1 MTIIADDLEPMIKFY
16 SVVLLWLIA
25 TVSLGQGKLALVGG
39 GSEEAGGWSDAPYA
53 WIVSAAAN
61 KKVAVI
67 SYTDEDN
74 FIPDYFLSLGATEAR
89 NIKID
94 SRVVADLQAT
104 YDDLM
109 HYDAFF
115 FKGGDQSQYYT
126 LYKDTKTMQAVIDK
140 YNAGGVMS
148 GTSAGMAILS
158 KVFYT
163 AVKGSV
169 YPDEA
174 LEDVY
179 GKEMTL
185 ADDFLPL
192 FPGFLFDTH
201 FTERGRFGR
210 LVPFMARWFVD
221 HGELLTGIG
230 VDDRTALCIDAAKTG
245 AVFGTGT
252 VSIFNST
259 SFSIDQG
266 DKPGAD
272 SVHVVQLLHGH
283 HIDLNTGQILTGPTD
298 PLPPQPNRETGNYQ
312 VALSGSEGVSTN
324 TALLQFLVNETGKV
338 SDTVVVVTA
347 TGKGK
352 AFSQKVQDLGGRTL
366 LVETSAAFNDVSQRD
381 LRNAIRRA
389 KKILFAENDDDVLF
403 NFLANGPTGALL
415 RSHIRRNGMV
425 TAFAG
430 EDSRY
435 AGKSF
440 ATNHL
445 TDQYAAYYGRLTFR
459 KGLRLLPSSVIMSN
473 TFDLNT
479 SDYYENTTASVSY
492 AMVADSA
499 AYGIYLN
506 RNSYLRFFQSS
517 GHNVFKSKGDLSA
530 VLLVNRGT
538 TAALASQPVASG
550 KAARQYAGFRS
561 MRMVVLNTGNTFDA
575 GVPVPSVDAPYEFE
589 NLVVATDPD
598 LSRPSVKVFPNPSAN
613 GIFSLWWNVAPSG
626 KVELS
631 VVDAMGRTLMQ
642 ERRHMATE
650 DVVNMSAFP
659 EGVYVLRVN
668 TGAGIVTHKV
678 IKQQRQ

>member
-1 MTIIADDLEPMIKFY
+1 MIKFY
-16 SVVLLWLIA
+16 SVAWLLLIA
-25 TVSLGQGKLALVGG
+25 TVSLGQGKLVLVGG
-39 GSEEAGGWSDAPYA
+39 GSEEEGGWSDTPYA
-53 WIVSAAAN
+53 WIVSEAAN

-74 FIPDYFLSLGATEAR
+74 FIPDYFISLGAAEAR

-94 SRVVADLQAT
+94 TRAVADLQAT
-104 YDDLM
+104 YDALM
-109 HYDAFF
+109 TYDAFF

-140 YNAGGVMS
+140 FGAGGVMS

-174 LEDVY
+174 LQDVF
-179 GKEMTL
+179 GKDMTL

-201 FTERGRFGR
+201 FTERGRMGR
-210 LVPFMARWFVD
+210 LMPLMARWFLD

-230 VDDRTALCIDAAKTG
+230 VDDRTAMCIDAAKTG
-245 AVFGTGT
+245 EVFGTGT
-252 VSIFNST
+252 VSIFNSQT
-259 SFSIDQG
+259 FSVDQK

-283 HIDLNTGQILTGPTD
+283 RIDLSSGQIVKGPTD
-298 PLPPQPNRETGNYQ
+298 LLPPQPRRETGNYQ

-324 TALLQFLVNETGKV
+324 TELLQYLVKETGLV
-338 SDTVVVVTA
+338 ADTVVVVTA
-347 TGKGK
+347 PGK
-352 AFSQKVQDLGGRTL
+352 AKPFIQKIQDLGGRTL
-366 LVETSAAFNDVSQRD
+366 LVETSAPFNDTEQRD

-389 KKILFAENDDDVLF
+389 RKILFVENDDDALF
-403 NFLANGPTGALL
+403 NFLANGPTGLL
-415 RSHIRRNGMV
+415 LSSHMRRNGMI

-440 ATNHL
+440 VTNHL
-445 TDQYAAYYGRLTFR
+445 TDQYAAYYGRLNFR
-459 KGLRLLPSSVIMSN
+459 KGLRLLPSSIVMSN

-492 AMVADSA
+492 AMVADSTA
-499 AYGIYLN
+499 FGIYLN
-506 RNSYLRFFQSS
+506 RNGCLKFSQTAGR
-517 GHNVFKSKGDLSA
+517 NVFKAKGDLSA
-530 VLLVNRGT
+530 IILVNRGT
-538 TAALASQPVASG
+538 TAALASQPVSAG
-550 KAARQYAGFRS
+550 KAARNYAGFTS
-561 MRMVVLNTGNTFDA
+561 MRLVMLNNNNTFDA
-575 GVPVPSVDAPYEFE
+575 GVPMPTVDAPYVFE
-589 NLVVATDPD
+589 NLVVGTAPD
-598 LSRPSVKVFPNPSAN
+598 LNRPSLKVFPNPSAN
-613 GIFSLWWNVAPSG
+613 GIFSLLWNVAPPG

-631 VVDAMGRTLMQ
+631 VVDAMGRTLVQ
-642 ERRHMATE
+642 EKRLME
-650 DVVNMSAFP
+650 DENVVNVSALP
-659 EGVYVLRVN
+659 DGVYLLRVN
-668 TGAGIVTHKV
+668 TGTGIVTHKV
-678 IKQQRQ
+678 MKQP